1 MNVFIFVNLILLTR
15 PLFAQYNPHEFKL
28 ALVQMYVE
36 PGNLQ
41 KNLSNAD
48 KLIAGAASGGADF
61 VLLPEVM
68 DLGWT
73 HPSASNVGPVT
84 EGPWKNW
91 RCIGCSLIIG
101 PDGKEVLMGPY
112 GEHAEKIMF
121 YNIKPVP
128 RPARGTGWYKELNK

>member
-1 MNVFIFVNLILLTR
+1 MK
-15 PLFAQYNPHEFKL
+15 AQNQNREFNL

-48 KLIAGAASGGADF
+48 KLIAEAAAGGADF

-73 HPSASNVGPVT
+73 HPSAKQYADKIPG
-84 EGPWKNW
+84 
-91 RCIGCSLIIG
+91 
-101 PDGKEVLMGPY
+101 GKT
-112 GEHAEKIMF
+112 F
-121 YNIKPVP
+121 
-128 RPARGTGWYKELNK
+128 